1 MDGHRCRKRRAGG
14 RRRYLLIS
22 ESHWGARN
30 GRVLQVKYL
39 AWHDATGR
47 CVQSSMQRI
56 NIELYVVC
64 NLTHSILHVHCV
76 YTHTHA
82 HQEHLYL
89 FYLARIYGRAPIL
102 LFASFGQLFIYP
114 GMRCLRL
121 VDVRVPAHPK
131 PIYLYETQPN
141 YSRVSRVEDVRA
153 ERQSQSRTG
162 RQTERGGE
170 WCNVWAGYNVL
181 TGSRTYHE

>member
-1 MDGHRCRKRRAGG
+1 MRLGDVC
-14 RRRYLLIS
+14 
-22 ESHWGARN
+22 
-30 GRVLQVKYL
+30 
-39 AWHDATGR
+39 
-47 CVQSSMQRI
+47 SSMQRI
-56 NIELYVVC
+56 NIELCGLQSHTFYITRT
-64 NLTHSILHVHCV
+64 LRV
-76 YTHTHA
+76 YTHTHTYA

-102 LFASFGQLFIYP
+102 LFASFGQLFMYP